1 MNERKTK
8 IVARIADN
16 NCEVEFLKKLHETGV
31 DVMWLNT
38 AHQTEETS
46 LQVINNIRSISDKIS
61 ILIDTKG
68 PEVRTKNVET
78 PLEVKKG
85 DIITFSGDLEY
96 VGENVVHV
104 DYPNFHN
111 EIPVGELITYDD
123 TSISTVVVEKFDKG
137 IKCEVKNPGTIKNKK
152 SINVPNVYLKLP
164 SLTPKD
170 VAYIHFAAKN
180 NVDFIIH
187 SFVRNVQDLNDIKTI
202 FAEHPEYKGKI
213 LSKIENRE
221 GFDNIESILENS
233 DGIMV
238 ARGDLMSEVPMEELP
253 YMQKKMVD
261 ASIRKSKYCIV
272 ATQVLKSMVNN
283 PSPTRAEVC
292 DIGNAVLDGTTAI
305 SMSDETAYGSYP
317 VEATSVMN
325 RVMRYTELKRDELHH
340 FSAKPE
346 STDATYTF
354 AKEVVSAADAAGVK
368 AIVTVSADINLNK
381 ALGSYH
387 PKAPVL
393 AGTTSLEDF
402 RDMMMGYALRPVHVS
417 SLATKEIVAGSGLA
431 GTDTVIVCEEK
442 EGAFSHRI
450 ATVSELVD

>member
-16 NCEVEFLKKLHETGV
+16 NCEVAYLKKLHETGV

-46 LQVINNIRSISDKIS
+46 AQVIANIRSISDKIT

-78 PLEVKKG
+78 PWEVKAG
-85 DIITFSGDLEY
+85 DLITISGDLEY
-96 VGENVVHV
+96 TGDKVLNV

-111 EIPVGELITYDD
+111 EIPVGELVTYDD

-137 IKCEVKNPGTIKNKK
+137 IKCEVKNAGTFKNKK
-152 SINVPNVYLKLP
+152 SINVPNVHLNLP

-170 VAYIHFAAKN
+170 VGYIHFAAKN
-180 NVDFIIH
+180 DVDFVIH
-187 SFVRNVQDLNDIKTI
+187 SFVRNNQDLNDIKAI

-221 GFDNIESILENS
+221 GFDNIATILENS

-238 ARGDLMSEVPMEELP
+238 ARGDLMAEVPMEELP
-253 YMQKKMVD
+253 YMQKKMVEM
-261 ASIRKSKYCIV
+261 SIKKGKYCIV
-272 ATQVLKSMVNN
+272 ATQVLKSMVTN

-317 VEATSVMN
+317 VEATSVMD
-325 RVMRYTELKRDELHH
+325 RVMRYTEKKRDELPH
-340 FSAKPE
+340 FTAQPE
-346 STDATYTF
+346 STDTAHTF
-354 AKEVVSAADAAGVK
+354 AKEVAAAADAAQVR
-368 AIVTVSADINLNK
+368 AIVTVSDLEFNK
-381 ALGSYH
+381 ALGSFH
-387 PKAPVL
+387 PRAVIL
-393 AGTTSLEDF
+393 AGTNSMQDF
-402 RDMMMGYALRPVHVS
+402 RDMMMGYALRPVYVETFD
-417 SLATKEIVAGSGLA
+417 TKNVISNSGLNSS
-431 GTDTVIVCEEK
+431 DTVLLVERD
-442 EGAFSHRI
+442 SYRTV
-450 ATVSELVD
+450 TVSECA

>member
-1 MNERKTK
+1 MNDRKTK

-16 NCEVEFLKKLHETGV
+16 NCEIAYLKKLHETGV

-46 LQVINNIRSISDKIS
+46 AQVIANIRSISDKIT

-68 PEVRTKNVET
+68 PEVRTKNVD
-78 PLEVKKG
+78 PFVEVAAG

-96 VGENVVHV
+96 KGDKVVNV

-111 EIPVGELITYDD
+111 EIPVGEIITYDD
-123 TSISTVVVEKFDKG
+123 NSISTVVVEKFDKG
-137 IKCEVKNPGTIKNKK
+137 IKCEVKNAGTFKNKK
-152 SINVPNVYLKLP
+152 SINVPNVHLHLP

-170 VAYIHFAAKN
+170 IGYIHFAAKN
-180 NVDFIIH
+180 DVDFVIH
-187 SFVRNVQDLNDIKTI
+187 SFVRNNQDLNDIKAI

-221 GFDNIESILENS
+221 GFDNIATILENS

-238 ARGDLMSEVPMEELP
+238 ARGDLMAEVPMEELP
-253 YMQKKMVD
+253 YMQKKMVEM
-261 ASIRKSKYCIV
+261 SIKKGKYCIV
-272 ATQVLKSMVNN
+272 ATQVLKSMVTN

-317 VEATSVMN
+317 IEATAVMN
-325 RVMRYTELKRDELHH
+325 RVMRYTEKKRDELPH
-340 FSAKPE
+340 FTAKPE
-346 STDATYTF
+346 STDATYVF
-354 AKEVVSAADAAGVK
+354 AKEVVSASDAANAR
-368 AIVTVSADINLNK
+368 AIVTTSNIELNK
-381 ALGSYH
+381 ALGSFH
-387 PKAPVL
+387 PNAVVL
-393 AGTTSLEDF
+393 AGTASLQDF

-417 SLATKEIVAGSGLA
+417 TLDIKSVIAGAILED
-431 GTDTVIVCEEK
+431 TDTVIVCEEIDGK
-442 EGAFSHRI
+442 LTHKKVQVKDLR
-450 ATVSELVD
+450 

>member
-16 NCEVEFLKKLHETGV
+16 NCEVEYLTKLFNAGV

-46 LQVINNIRSISDKIS
+46 MQVINNIRQVSDKIS

-85 DIITFSGDLEY
+85 DIITFTGDLEFS
-96 VGENVVHV
+96 GENVVHV

-123 TSISTVVVEKFDKG
+123 TSISTIVVEKFDRG
-137 IKCEVKNPGTIKNKK
+137 IKCEIQNPGTFKNKK

-170 VAYIHFAAKN
+170 VGYIHFAAKN
-180 NVDFIIH
+180 NVDFVIH
-187 SFVRNVQDLNDIKTI
+187 SFVRNVQDLNDIKAI

-238 ARGDLMSEVPMEELP
+238 ARGDLMAEVPMEELP
-253 YMQKKMVD
+253 YMQKKMV
-261 ASIRKSKYCIV
+261 AAAVRKSKYCIV
-272 ATQVLKSMVNN
+272 ATQVLKSMVTNS
-283 PSPTRAEVC
+283 SPTRAEVC

-317 VEATSVMN
+317 VEATTVLN
-325 RVMRYTELKRDELHH
+325 RVTRYTEKMRDELHH
-340 FSAKPE
+340 FAVLPE
-346 STDATYTF
+346 STDDAHTF
-354 AKEVVSAADAAGVK
+354 AKEVVATAKTAGAK
-368 AIVTVSADINLNK
+368 AIVTAFTNVAWNK
-381 ALGSYH
+381 ALGSFH
-387 PKAPVL
+387 PVCPVV
-393 AGTTSLEDF
+393 AGTSSLEDF
-402 RDMMMGYALRPVHVS
+402 RDMMMGFALRPVHVGE
-417 SLATKEIVAGSGLA
+417 LNLKAVAQASGLDA
-431 GTDTVIVCEEK
+431 SDTVVVCENLNGTATHK
-442 EGAFSHRI
+442 TVKVSDI
-450 ATVSELVD
+450 A

>member
-16 NCEVEFLKKLHETGV
+16 NCEIEYLTKLHKAGV

-46 LQVINNIRSISDKIS
+46 TQVINNIRQVSDKIS

-68 PEVRTKNVET
+68 PEVRTKNVEA
-78 PLEVKKG
+78 PLEVKTG
-85 DIITFSGDLEY
+85 DIITLTGDLEY
-96 VGENVVHV
+96 TGEHVIHV

-111 EIPVGELITYDD
+111 EIPVGELVTYDD
-123 TSISTVVVEKFDKG
+123 TSISTVVVEKFDRG
-137 IKCEVKNPGTIKNKK
+137 IKCEVKNPGTFKNKK

-170 VAYIHFAAKN
+170 IGYIHFAAKN
-180 NVDFIIH
+180 NVDFVIH
-187 SFVRNVQDLNDIKTI
+187 SFVRNVQDLNDIKAI

-238 ARGDLMSEVPMEELP
+238 ARGDLMAEVPMEELP
-253 YMQKKMVD
+253 YMQKKMV
-261 ASIRKSKYCIV
+261 AAAVRKSKYCIV
-272 ATQVLKSMVNN
+272 ATQVLKSMVTNS
-283 PSPTRAEVC
+283 SPTRAEVC

-317 VEATSVMN
+317 VEATSVLN
-325 RVMRYTELKRDELHH
+325 RVTRYTEQKRDELHH
-340 FSAKPE
+340 FAVLPE
-346 STDATYTF
+346 GTDEAHVF
-354 AKEVVSAADAAGVK
+354 AKEVVSQADAAGVK
-368 AIVTVSADINLNK
+368 AIITAFTDVSWNK
-381 ALGSYH
+381 AIGSFH
-387 PKAPVL
+387 PKAPVA
-393 AGTTSLEDF
+393 AGTTSLEDY
-402 RDMMMGYALRPVHVS
+402 RDMMMGYALRPVHVADL
-417 SLATKEIVAGSGLA
+417 SLKAVAQGAGLA
-431 GTDTVIVCEEK
+431 NTDIVIVCENLNGTPSYK
-442 EGAFSHRI
+442 KVSVVDI
-450 ATVSELVD
+450 A